1 MLITLRKV
9 NSKSHGFEKVYEQ
22 RSNRRKALSSK
33 RSIQSKENYTHKV
46 SFNTHFIQ
54 NKIHPFNDGNG
65 RTCKI
70 LLDNDNK
77 INLLM
82 RRKLKTNNIK

>member
-1 MLITLRKV
+1 MDLKKYMNKDLIEEKLYQVKDQFNQKKITLTKF
-9 NSKSHGFEKVYEQ
+9 H
-22 RSNRRKALSSK
+22 
-33 RSIQSKENYTHKV
+33 SILV
-46 SFNTHFIQ
+46 